1 MTRAKPSKKS
11 TARSEKRKSGNDL
24 RPRLGLSAAVEH
36 TVLREWTIAHLD
48 PRLPA
53 VFSTPAMIG
62 LMEHASA
69 QAVMG
74 DLPPGAITVGT
85 RIEVDHLKAVPEG
98 AKVQTS
104 ARLVKYRKRFL
115 VFEVEARS
123 GEHVIGRGFVYRAVV
138 ETQGFHARAHA
149 GRS

>member
-1 MTRAKPSKKS
+1 MSRPKSSKKS
-11 TARSEKRKSGNDL
+11 PARKKKKNPEAES
-24 RPRLGLSAAVEH
+24 RPRLGLAAAVEH
-36 TVLREWTIAHLD
+36 TVLREWTLAHFD

-62 LMEHASA
+62 LMEHAAA

-98 AKVQTS
+98 AQVQAS
-104 ARLVKYRKRFL
+104 ARLKKYKKRFL

-123 GEHVIGRGFVYRAVV
+123 GEHVIGRGFVYRAIV
-138 ETQGFHARAHA
+138 EPQGFHSRARA
-149 GRS
+149 RKS

>member
-1 MTRAKPSKKS
+1 MTRAKSSTKSPARKKKKNPE
-11 TARSEKRKSGNDL
+11 AQP
-24 RPRLGLSAAVEH
+24 RPRLGLAAAVEH
-36 TVLREWTIAHLD
+36 TVLREWTIAHFD

-74 DLPPGAITVGT
+74 DLPPGVITVGT

-98 AKVQTS
+98 AQVQAS
-104 ARLVKYRKRFL
+104 ARLVKYKKRFL

-123 GEHVIGRGFVYRAVV
+123 GEHVIGRGLVYRAIV
-138 ETQGFHARAHA
+138 EPQGFHSRAHA
-149 GRS
+149 RKS

>member
-1 MTRAKPSKKS
+1 MNRAKSSKKS
-11 TARSEKRKSGNDL
+11 PARKKKKNSEAES
-24 RPRLGLSAAVEH
+24 RPRLGLAAAVEH
-36 TVLREWTIAHLD
+36 IVLREWTIAHLD

-69 QAVMG
+69 QAVLG

-85 RIEVDHLKAVPEG
+85 RIEVDHLKAIPEG
-98 AKVQTS
+98 AHVQAS
-104 ARLVKYRKRFL
+104 ARLVKYKKRFL

-123 GEHVIGRGFVYRAVV
+123 GEHLIGRGFVYRAIV
-138 ETQGFHARAHA
+138 EPQGFHSRAHA
-149 GRS
+149 RKS